1 MGYGVLPETESE
13 VAGTHIFLI
22 HHEEVETIVRIP
34 RENTLRGRR
43 IPNTYTPAFELWN
56 GTRISA
62 TFLFNETV

>member
-43 IPNTYTPAFELWN
+43 IPNTYTAAFDL
-56 GTRISA
+56 
-62 TFLFNETV
+62 